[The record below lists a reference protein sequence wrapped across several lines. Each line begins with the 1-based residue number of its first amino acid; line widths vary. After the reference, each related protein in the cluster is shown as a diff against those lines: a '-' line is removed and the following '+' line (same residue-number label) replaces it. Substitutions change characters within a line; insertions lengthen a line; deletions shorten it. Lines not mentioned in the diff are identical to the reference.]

1 MEALMTLDCSNYSE
15 NIVEVLKIFQQIGWY
30 IYNPQGKVEYL
41 PIGDDDEYDWQC
53 DEKSE
58 SELYDIISKKIA
70 SKEQIGINL
79 FYCNGAEGISLMACN
94 TSQIILS
101 ITINRKTVKGKYTD
115 MAWYLQNI
123 IYKFVDI
130 DVRLLSY
137 KIEEYEPRRKASAS
151 IRFLPSSCTS

>member
-41 PIGDDDEYDWQC
+41 TIDDDDEYDWQC
-53 DEKSE
+53 DEKTE
-58 SELYDIISKKIA
+58 SELYDIISKKTA
-70 SKEQIGINL
+70 SKEQIGVNL
-79 FYCNGAEGISLMACN
+79 FYCNGAEGISLMACD

-123 IYKFVDI
+123 IYKFLDI

-137 KIEEYEPRRKASAS
+137 KIEEYED
-151 IRFLPSSCTS
+151 

>member
-15 NIVEVLKIFQQIGWY
+15 NILEVLKIFQQIGWC
-30 IYNPQGKVEYL
+30 IHNPQGKVEYL
-41 PIGDDDEYDWQC
+41 PVGDVDEYDWQC

-58 SELYDIISKKIA
+58 SELYDIISKKIT

-101 ITINRKTVKGKYTD
+101 ITINRKTIKGKYTD

-123 IYKFVDI
+123 IYKFLDI

-137 KIEEYEPRRKASAS
+137 KIEEYED
-151 IRFLPSSCTS
+151 

>member
-1 MEALMTLDCSNYSE
+1 MEALMILDCSKYSE

-79 FYCNGAEGISLMACN
+79 FYCNGAEGISLIACN

-123 IYKFVDI
+123 IYKFLDI

-137 KIEEYEPRRKASAS
+137 KIEEYED
-151 IRFLPSSCTS
+151 

>member
-30 IYNPQGKVEYL
+30 IYNPQGKVAYL
-41 PIGDDDEYDWQC
+41 PIDDDDEYDWQC
-53 DEKSE
+53 DEKTE
-58 SELYDIISKKIA
+58 SELYDIISKKTA
-70 SKEQIGINL
+70 GKEQIGVNL
-79 FYCNGAEGISLMACN
+79 FYCNGAEGISLMACD

-123 IYKFVDI
+123 IYKFLDI

-137 KIEEYEPRRKASAS
+137 KIEEYED
-151 IRFLPSSCTS
+151 

>member
-1 MEALMTLDCSNYSE
+1 MEAFISLDCSNYSE
-15 NIVEVLKIFQQIGWY
+15 NIVEVLKIFQQIRWNF
-30 IYNPQGKVEYL
+30 YNPQGKVEYL

-70 SKEQIGINL
+70 LKEQIGINL
-79 FYCNGAEGISLMACN
+79 FYCNGTEGISLLAYN

-101 ITINRKTVKGKYTD
+101 ITINRKTIKGKYTD

-123 IYKFVDI
+123 VYKFLDI
-130 DVRLLSY
+130 GVRLLSY
-137 KIEEYEPRRKASAS
+137 KIEEYED
-151 IRFLPSSCTS
+151 